1 MGAKCGSLGGRMLA
15 ASLNFY
21 KDCSALE
28 ADERW

>member
-1 MGAKCGSLGGRMLA
+1 LGGRTLA

-21 KDCSALE
+21 KDGSALE